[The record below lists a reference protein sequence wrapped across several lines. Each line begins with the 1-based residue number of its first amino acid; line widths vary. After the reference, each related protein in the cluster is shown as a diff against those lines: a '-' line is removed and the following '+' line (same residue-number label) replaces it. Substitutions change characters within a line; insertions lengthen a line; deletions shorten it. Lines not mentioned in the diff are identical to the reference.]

1 MHDNG
6 NEAIGIIGAGSVGSI
21 LAAHFANVGTETF
34 VVECGPRFEQVREV
48 GLRLRGRVEIDAR
61 PSVVVR
67 DISEL
72 GEDQRRRMRICLVCT
87 KTWSL
92 KRMLP
97 DLKRALEPNTIVV
110 SFQNG
115 IGPEEEIAQQFG
127 YERVGRAIVNFAGG
141 ISPQTGEV
149 HMAWFTPPNFVGV
162 ADGDNRS
169 LKTLSKALTDAGLA
183 TDLIESHEVK
193 KRVFFKTILNS
204 ALNALCAANGITMRQ
219 AMTYPH
225 TRNLARV
232 LIREGLSVASAVGYN
247 YGEQALTTCM
257 HYLDQGGDHLPSMW
271 TDLKN
276 KTPTEIEYI
285 NGKIVKIGLMFKNV
299 DVDVNRFFTSL
310 IVTQEIKTG
319 ARDPNDVPDYLVHG

>member
-1 MHDNG
+1 MQESG
-6 NEAIGIIGAGSVGSI
+6 QAIGIIGAGSVGSI
-21 LAAHFANVGTETF
+21 LAAHFAKFGRETF
-34 VVECGPRFEQVREV
+34 LVESGPRYEQIVEQ
-48 GLRLRGRVEIDAR
+48 GLRVRGKVEIDVK
-61 PSVVVR
+61 PTQVVR
-67 DISEL
+67 NVEDLGASERART
-72 GEDQRRRMRICLVCT
+72 GVCFICT

-92 KRMLP
+92 SRMLP
-97 DLKRALEPNTIVV
+97 ALQRALSPNTIVI

-115 IGPEEEIAQQFG
+115 IGPEEEIAKYFG
-127 YERVGRAIVNFAGG
+127 RERIGRAIVNFAGG
-141 ISPQTGEV
+141 ASPQTGEV
-149 HMAWFTPPNFVGV
+149 HMSWFNPPNYIGV
-162 ADGDNRS
+162 TDGDKNV
-169 LKTLSKALTDAGLA
+169 LQDLTHALNEVGL
-183 TDLIESHEVK
+183 TTELIDSHEIK
-193 KRVFFKTILNS
+193 KKVFFKTILNS

-247 YGEQALTTCM
+247 YGEQALSICM
-257 HYLDQGGDHLPSMW
+257 DYLDQGGDHLPSMW

-276 KTPTEIEYI
+276 KNPTEIEYI

-319 ARDPNDVPDYLVHG
+319 ARDPNDVPDYLVYG

>member
-1 MHDNG
+1 MQQSG
-6 NEAIGIIGAGSVGSI
+6 QAIGIIGAGSVGSI
-21 LAAHFANVGTETF
+21 LAAHFAQFGRETF
-34 VVECGPRFEQVREV
+34 IVECGPRYAQILEHGFQVRGKAEFDV
-48 GLRLRGRVEIDAR
+48 R
-61 PSVVVR
+61 PTHVVH
-67 DISEL
+67 DI
-72 GEDQRRRMRICLVCT
+72 EDLSPEQCAKIGVCFICT

-92 KRMLP
+92 QRMLP
-97 DLKRALEPNTIVV
+97 SLQRALHPNTIVI

-115 IGPEEEIAQQFG
+115 IGPEEEIAKYFAK
-127 YERVGRAIVNFAGG
+127 ERVGRAIVNFAGG
-141 ISPQTGEV
+141 ASPQTGEV
-149 HMAWFTPPNFVGV
+149 HMAWFNPPNYIGV
-162 ADGDNRS
+162 TDGDSRVLAELTES
-169 LKTLSKALTDAGLA
+169 LSQAGL
-183 TDLIESHEVK
+183 TTELIDSHEIK
-193 KRVFFKTILNS
+193 KKVFFKTILNS

-247 YGEQALTTCM
+247 YGEQALSICM
-257 HYLDQGGDHLPSMW
+257 NYLDQGGDHLPSMW

-276 KTPTEIEYI
+276 KNPTEIEYI

-319 ARDPNDVPDYLVHG
+319 ARDPNDVPDYLVYG